1 MNQLE
6 NYTDITQWL
15 LNAAES
21 DRGIEI
27 IFSEDEKKRI
37 SYLELARQSGKIH
50 KFLQDSGVKR
60 QEYMLLYCSE
70 LENLLYSFWACVLGG
85 YVAVM
90 ISYSPHEPLE
100 EAFVRKYGFAGILT
114 DVELSNPEWFDLVVN
129 PSGAEWDLRQEC
141 EPDCLGDH
149 DMEEILYVQFS
160 SGTTGEG
167 KAIPVKR
174 RNLYVSVSDECKCFN
189 VTDKDVMLNWHPIT
203 HSGGL
208 VIYHMLGMYVGMQ
221 QYLIPTG
228 TYMKNPLLWAE
239 MVSRYRVTIT
249 GEIPFAIQHFMRYLN
264 NSKRRFEWDLS
275 ALRIIGIGAENVSW
289 EFLGRFYDVLKEYG
303 LSRSVLSPIYGLS
316 EATCLLA
323 FSLGASYAYRPMHQS
338 VNYGE
343 KVVRSEDNSPS
354 LQEYIPYTKLSEHME
369 VKITDDDFNTLGD
382 NEMGRMWIKGSA
394 VVDGYLSDGQLIQT
408 EQFRDGW
415 FDTGDIGALTDK
427 GELVIV
433 GRTKE
438 IVVSGGANFECAAL
452 EKCIGKLGESDM
464 VQSAFVSN
472 VPDKDGIEQV
482 VVFCESDKADSPGFE
497 RFFAGYAQRVRS
509 ILFETF
515 GVAAGE
521 VIPIKKAPR
530 SALGK
535 LKRREL
541 RINYLQGDYGNV
553 IKESAPKGNAA
564 KESAAKTD
572 VNSRVHEIL
581 KEILNAEITDD
592 SMTFQECGIVSM
604 NIIELVDKCNDSF
617 GINIK
622 ASEVFGYP
630 VLADFITHIE
640 SLVRSNEQPSLSQT
654 AASAWTE
661 SERNGDIA
669 IVGMSCRFPNGANS
683 AEEYWRLLIDGTDG
697 ITEVP
702 KDRWDK
708 EKYYSEDKSEPGKMY
723 CKKGGFLNI
732 PVSDFDAKFFNIS
745 PKEAVEIDPHSR
757 MLLELTYEAFEN
769 GGMDITEYNG
779 TKTGVFIG
787 ATTGDYP
794 LASVS
799 SGDLRNIDSYS
810 LTGVCESTLCGRIS
824 YTFGFQGTCLSVNTA
839 CSSALTA
846 LHTAVNAI
854 HAGDVDTAV
863 VGGVSLMLS
872 PAVSVAFSKLQAV
885 SPNGHSLSFDADADG
900 YARGEGAGVI
910 VIKRLEDAR
919 RDHDNILGVIKA
931 TGANQDG
938 HSNGLTAP
946 NGEAQKTLIL
956 DTLQKYNLEPHSIG
970 YVEAHGT
977 GTPLGDPIEVN
988 ALIDSYCAGR
998 SKLNPL
1004 LIGSVKSNIGHLEAA
1019 SGMAAI
1025 IKVLLSFKHK
1035 TIPGNLNFNK
1045 PNPQIR
1051 WDDAPIRV
1059 VDSNTEWTSSGA
1071 PRRAA
1076 VDSFGFGGS
1085 NSHVILEEYVNESAK
1100 EAAPGTNGNYFL
1112 KISAKSESAIR
1123 RLASEYISVVAETP
1137 ESDLETLL
1145 ATANM
1150 GRADYACRAA
1160 VVGADK
1166 DELINGLMKVVNE
1179 PASKTKRPSKAA
1191 FLFTGQGSQYL
1202 GMASGLYEKNPV
1214 FRGYMD
1220 ECDAMFRPYLLTSL
1234 CGLVY
1239 GSDTKDG
1246 QINDTAYAQPLI
1258 FSVEYALAKTWMEYG
1273 IEPELVIGHSIGEF
1287 AAAVIAGC
1295 MSLQT
1300 AIELVACRGRLMGA
1314 VTEEG
1319 TMAAVFA
1326 AKSVV
1331 DELIDGMDGCTVAV
1345 LNSETNTVVSGE
1357 REKVELVIKKAGER
1371 GIKAKELVVS
1381 NAFHSPLMKQ
1391 AAKDFEFI
1399 AECGKYSEPKIP
1411 FISTVY
1417 AREFGPGEIPDGTY
1431 WSEQIMRPVNFYH
1444 CVLSVR
1450 NPEKYFFLE
1459 IGATNTLSMLADM
1472 ILEGGAECAP
1482 SLIRGKDDCR
1492 QLGMAAAELYRSGF
1506 SFNWEKLL
1514 GMAGSSW
1521 TRNSMLPNYPFER
1534 VRYWKELHYDRS
1546 NNAELADGEIHSLLG
1561 QRFESAAMEDTV
1573 VFQRIYH
1580 CDKPFFM
1587 GEHIIFDTAIAPAAS
1602 YVSLIISAMREIRSP
1617 KNITIQNMELR
1628 EPLIVGDGETR
1639 EVQVCVKHAYDRACE
1654 FVIASRA
1661 NGVKRA
1667 PWTTHTKG
1675 SVLVDDTE
1683 YLGGETDIDK
1693 LEAPGYDETAAP
1705 GQEHSVYRAMERA
1718 SFALGTG
1725 FRCVTKSRCGDSKG
1739 LCFVEPKKNLGYRE
1753 EYLIYPGIVDS
1764 VFHSMLCVSLADGFS
1779 FEGKKTVI
1787 PYFITSF
1794 SFNYR
1799 SFDKLWCDSY
1809 ARIENNSMMGG
1820 TKAYN
1825 SRGELVIEINQMMT
1839 KLTTEE
1845 NLITNRRAS
1854 RGWYYKED
1862 WKKTDV
1868 PIGTECEAE
1877 RICLITDAVDFF
1889 ADAAELWRRGQ
1900 KETEILSPEKFEVE
1914 KSRIFEEISS
1924 SNRKIRFIYGAGCA
1938 DENTN
1943 GQFDSA
1949 VLRKLVELTQE
1960 IQKRGLQSL
1969 CTVRVV
1975 TRYGCNFENK
1985 NSCFNLTQSALW
1997 GFMRGMNM
2005 ELPEVYAGIIDFDGQ
2020 GANGSETRLAGLMLG
2035 AKEAELCVRGGDIYC
2050 SRVERLSAL
2059 SGSDA
2064 KPEKALLI
2072 SGKKTYVIAGG
2083 TGALGFHYMKTLQNA
2098 GAGHFAVICRKEP
2111 SDEVKD
2117 KFKALEADGAQ
2128 IGLFYGDICD
2138 RMQTAHVMAQIS
2150 EKMPEIGGIVNA
2162 AGVIRDK
2169 MIRDLSW
2176 EDYLFVLNPKVS
2188 GSINLYEEAKGHKP
2202 DFFLLLS
2209 SITSVLGNI
2218 GQSNYAAANYFE
2230 NIFASYVSAQGTD
2243 GCAICWG
2250 PWLGDGMAQEDAAR
2264 RNMEVMGLHGFSS
2277 SQAVLALEEFLARPY
2292 KNLMIADIDWD
2303 IFVKNAGNTALQS
2316 RLESLTKKMPAK
2328 EVRKSDWDVSGLT
2341 KDEIIAKLKEKL
2353 CLICTN
2359 VMGYDSAGG
2368 IETDVS
2374 LMELGADSLMM
2385 FSVRSEINDLL
2396 SVDMNVSVLY
2406 TYDTIDKLTDYLFAE
2421 YLEERGKDNESADS
2435 VVPDSAPAK
2444 PKILFFPYAGGSVY
2458 NFAKWKNRL
2467 QEHFDVM
2474 LMEYPGRGVRVN
2486 EPFHSTVEELVSS
2499 VIEEVKDEVS
2509 KGEYYL
2515 FGHSMGAVVAYE
2527 FMIQMKKRNLPMP
2540 KKAFLSGREP
2550 IRFCKVS
2557 ANTDS
2562 MSDMQFMEVIS
2573 RYGGIPNEFYQDER
2587 LRELFLPVLRADFKI
2602 LAEYLYGTHYEKVD
2616 SDLVIMYG
2624 ESDTNTPENEMD
2636 RWREY
2641 TDREVSFYPFAG
2653 THFYCM
2659 EEENT
2664 ERILELICRLCG
2676 EQ

>member
-1 MNQLE
+1 MNRLE
-6 NYTDITQWL
+6 NYTDVSQWL
-15 LNAAES
+15 LNAAKS

-27 IFSEDEKKRI
+27 LFSEDEKKRI
-37 SYLELARQSGKIH
+37 SYSELAKQSGKIH
-50 KFLQDSGVKR
+50 RFLQDSGVKR

-90 ISYSPHEPLE
+90 VSYSPHEPLE
-100 EAFVRKYGFAGILT
+100 EKFVRKYGFAGILT

-129 PSGAEWDLRQEC
+129 PSGTEWDLREEC
-141 EPDCLGDH
+141 EPDGLGSH
-149 DMEEILYVQFS
+149 DMEELLYVQFS

-174 RNLYVSVSDECKCFN
+174 RNLYVSISDECKCFN
-189 VTDKDVMLNWHPIT
+189 MTDKDIMLNWHPIT

-208 VIYHMLGMYVGMQ
+208 VIYHMLGMYTGMQ

-228 TYMKNPLLWAE
+228 IYMKNPLLWAE
-239 MVSRYRVTIT
+239 MVSRYKVTIT
-249 GEIPFAIQHFMRYLN
+249 GQIPFAIQHFLRFLN

-303 LSRSVLSPIYGLS
+303 LSRKALSPIYGLS

-323 FSLGASYAYRPMHQS
+323 FSIGASYAYRPERGN

-343 KVVRSEDNSPS
+343 KVVRSEDGRAS
-354 LQEYIPYTKLSEHME
+354 LQEYVPYTRLSENME
-369 VKITDDDFNTLGD
+369 VKITDDGFNTLGD
-382 NEMGRMWIKGSA
+382 NEIGRLWIKGPA

-408 EQFRDGW
+408 EQFCDGW
-415 FDTGDIGALTDK
+415 FDTGDIGALTDR
-427 GELVIV
+427 GELVLV

-452 EKCIGKLGESDM
+452 EKCIGKIGSNDM
-464 VQSAFVSN
+464 VQNAFVCN

-482 VVFCESDKADSPGFE
+482 VVFCESDKTELPGFGS
-497 RFFAGYAQRVRS
+497 FFAGYGQQVRS
-509 ILFETF
+509 ALFETF
-515 GVAAGE
+515 GVTAGK

-541 RINYLQGDYGNV
+541 RINYLQGDYDNV
-553 IKESAPKGNAA
+553 IKEDAVKKCTA
-564 KESAAKTD
+564 KDNSAKTD
-572 VNSRVHEIL
+572 ISSKIHEII
-581 KEILNAEITDD
+581 KEILNMEITDD
-592 SMTFQECGIVSM
+592 SMTFQECGVVSINIVDM
-604 NIIELVDKCNDSF
+604 VDMCNDAF

-630 VLADFITHIE
+630 VIADFIAHIE
-640 SLVRSNEQPSLSQT
+640 ELVRAKEQPSLS
-654 AASAWTE
+654 AAGGVSAAP
-661 SERNGDIA
+661 ERNGDIA

-702 KDRWDK
+702 PERWDK
-708 EKYYSEDKSEPGKMY
+708 DKYYSEDKSEPGKMY

-732 PVSDFDAKFFNIS
+732 PVSDFDAKFFNIT

-787 ATTGDYP
+787 ATTGDYS

-799 SGDLRNIDSYS
+799 SGDMNNIDSYS

-839 CSSALTA
+839 CSSALIA

-872 PAVSVAFSKLQAV
+872 PTISVAFSKLQAV
-885 SPNGHSLSFDADADG
+885 SPNGHSRSFDADADG
-900 YARGEGAGVI
+900 YARGEGAGII

-970 YVEAHGT
+970 YIEAHGT

-1025 IKVLLSFKHK
+1025 IKVLLAFKHK

-1051 WDDAPIRV
+1051 WEDAPIRV
-1059 VDSNTEWTSSGA
+1059 VASNTEWESSGA

-1085 NSHVILEEYVNESAK
+1085 NSHVILEEYANVAAAESAPK
-1100 EAAPGTNGNYFL
+1100 MNGNYFF
-1112 KISAKSESAIR
+1112 KISAKTESALR
-1123 RLASEYISVVAETP
+1123 RLASEYVGVIPKIPDGS
-1137 ESDLETLL
+1137 LETML
-1145 ATANM
+1145 ATANI

-1160 VVGADK
+1160 VAGADK
-1166 DELINGLMKVVNE
+1166 DELIDELRKVVNE
-1179 PASKTKRPSKAA
+1179 PASKTKKTSKAA

-1214 FRGYMD
+1214 FRRYMD

-1234 CGLVY
+1234 CRLVY
-1239 GSDTKDG
+1239 ASGTKEE
-1246 QINDTAYAQPLI
+1246 QINDTACAQPLI

-1273 IEPELVIGHSIGEF
+1273 IEPQLVIGHSIGEF

-1295 MSLQT
+1295 MSLET
-1300 AIELVACRGRLMGA
+1300 AVELVACRGRLMGA
-1314 VTEEG
+1314 VTEDG

-1326 AKSVV
+1326 QKSVV
-1331 DELIDGMDGCTVAV
+1331 EELIDGMDGCTVAV
-1345 LNSETNTVVSGE
+1345 INSETNTVVSGV
-1357 REKVELVIKKAGER
+1357 RGQVESVLKKAGER
-1371 GIKAKELVVS
+1371 GIRAKELVVS

-1391 AAKDFEFI
+1391 AAEDFEFI
-1399 AECGKYSEPKIP
+1399 AKRGKYGEPKLP

-1417 AREFGPGEIPDGTY
+1417 AREFGRGEIPDGDY
-1431 WSEQIMRPVNFYH
+1431 WCGQIMRPVNFYQS
-1444 CVLSVR
+1444 VLSIR
-1450 NPEKYFFLE
+1450 NPEEYFFLE
-1459 IGATNTLSMLADM
+1459 IGATNTLSMLVDM
-1472 ILEGGAECAP
+1472 ILEGKAEGAP
-1482 SLIRGKDDCR
+1482 SLVRGKDDCR
-1492 QLGMAAAELYRSGF
+1492 QFCTAAAELYKSGF
-1506 SFNWEKLL
+1506 TFNWESFL
-1514 GMAGSSW
+1514 GIDGRDW
-1521 TRNSMLPNYPFER
+1521 TRSALLPTYPFER

-1546 NNAELADGEIHSLLG
+1546 GNAELAQGEAHSLLG
-1561 QRFESAAMEDTV
+1561 ERIESAAMEDTV
-1573 VFQRIYH
+1573 VFRRVYH
-1580 CDKPFFM
+1580 SDKPFFM

-1628 EPLIVGDGETR
+1628 EPLIVAEGETR
-1639 EVQVCVKHAYDRACE
+1639 EVQVCIKRAYDRECE
-1654 FVIASRA
+1654 FLIASRLDSA
-1661 NGVKRA
+1661 KRA

-1683 YLGGETDIDK
+1683 YLAGEADVDK
-1693 LEAPGYDETAAP
+1693 WEKTGYDEAASS
-1705 GQEHSVYRAMERA
+1705 GREHHVYQVMENA
-1718 SFALGTG
+1718 GFALGTG
-1725 FRCVTKSRCGDSKG
+1725 FRRVTRSRCGDG
-1739 LCFVEPKKNLGYRE
+1739 RGICVVETKKNLGYRE

-1764 VFHSMLCVSLADGFS
+1764 VFHSMLCVSLADGFK
-1779 FEGKKTVI
+1779 FEGKQTVI

-1809 ARIENNSMMGG
+1809 AGMENNSMMGG

-1825 SRGELVIEINQMMT
+1825 SRGELIIEINQMMT

-1845 NLITNRRAS
+1845 SLITNRRAS
-1854 RGWYYKED
+1854 RSWYYGEE
-1862 WKKTDV
+1862 WKKTDEYV
-1868 PIGTECEAE
+1868 GAECEAK
-1877 RICLITDAVDFF
+1877 RICLITDAEALF
-1889 ADAAELWRRGQ
+1889 ADAAGLWEKGQ
-1900 KETEILSPEKFEVE
+1900 KETEILSPEEFEAQM
-1914 KSRIFEEISS
+1914 SRIFDEVSTR
-1924 SNRKIRFIYGAGCA
+1924 NQKVRFIYGAGCA
-1938 DENTN
+1938 DENLN
-1943 GQFDSA
+1943 GRFDSGA
-1949 VLRKLVELTQE
+1949 LRNLAGLVRE
-1960 IQKRGLQSL
+1960 IQSRGLQSL

-1975 TRYGCNFENK
+1975 TRYGCNFENAR
-1985 NSCFNLTQSALW
+1985 FNLTQSALW

-2005 ELPEVYAGIIDFDGQ
+2005 ELPEVYAGIIDFDVQ
-2020 GANGSETRLAGLMLG
+2020 SANGNETQLASLMLG
-2035 AKEAELCVRGGDIYC
+2035 AKEAELCVREGSIYC

-2059 SGSDA
+2059 SENSA
-2064 KPEKALLI
+2064 RPEKALLI
-2072 SGKKTYVIAGG
+2072 SGEKTYVIAGG
-2083 TGALGFHYMKTLQNA
+2083 TGALGFHYMRTLQKA

-2117 KFKALEADGAQ
+2117 KFKALEAEGAQ

-2138 RMQTAHVMAQIS
+2138 REQTARVMAQIS
-2150 EKMPEIGGIVNA
+2150 EEMPEVGGIVNA

-2169 MIRDLSW
+2169 LIRDLSW

-2188 GSINLYEEAKGHKP
+2188 GSINLYEEAKALKP

-2209 SITSVLGNI
+2209 SITSVLGNV

-2230 NIFASYVSAQGTD
+2230 NIFASYISSQGTN
-2243 GCAICWG
+2243 GRTICWG
-2250 PWLGDGMAQEDAAR
+2250 PWLGDGMAQEDIIL
-2264 RNMEVMGLHGFSS
+2264 RNMEAMGLHGFSS
-2277 SQAVLALEEFLARPY
+2277 SKAVSALEEFLERPY

-2303 IFVKNAGNTALQS
+2303 IFVRNAGNTALQN
-2316 RLESLTKKMPAK
+2316 RLGSLTKKAPAK
-2328 EVRKSDWDVSGLT
+2328 EVRKADWDVSGMS

-2359 VMGYDSAGG
+2359 VMGYDGEGG

-2396 SVDMNVSVLY
+2396 GIDMNVSVLY
-2406 TYDTIDKLTDYLFAE
+2406 TYDTIDKLTEYLFGE
-2421 YLEERGKDNESADS
+2421 YLDEQKQKKEADGAGAS
-2435 VVPDSAPAK
+2435 DKKTAK
-2444 PKILFFPYAGGSVY
+2444 PKIVIFPYAGGSVY
-2458 NFAKWKNRL
+2458 NFVKWKNSL
-2467 QEHFDVM
+2467 QERFDVI
-2474 LMEYPGRGVRVN
+2474 LVEYPGHGVRAQ
-2486 EPFHSTVEELVSS
+2486 EPFSSSVEEMVSS
-2499 VIEEVKDEVS
+2499 IIEEIKDELS
-2509 KGEYYL
+2509 GSEYYL

-2527 FMIQMKKRNLPMP
+2527 FMIQMKRLKLAMP

-2557 ANTDS
+2557 TNTDS
-2562 MSDMQFMEVIS
+2562 MSDMEFMEVMS
-2573 RYGGIPNEFYQDER
+2573 RYGGIPDEFYRDER
-2587 LRELFLPVLRADFKI
+2587 LRKLFLPVLRADFST
-2602 LAEYLYGTHYEKVD
+2602 LAKYLYGTHNEKAD
-2616 SDLVIMYG
+2616 CELIIMYG
-2624 ESDTNTPENEMD
+2624 ESDLNTPADEMSRWDEYSD
-2636 RWREY
+2636 R
-2641 TDREVSFYPFAG
+2641 DVSFYPFAG

-2664 ERILELICRLCG
+2664 ERILELICRLCCG
-2676 EQ
+2676 Q